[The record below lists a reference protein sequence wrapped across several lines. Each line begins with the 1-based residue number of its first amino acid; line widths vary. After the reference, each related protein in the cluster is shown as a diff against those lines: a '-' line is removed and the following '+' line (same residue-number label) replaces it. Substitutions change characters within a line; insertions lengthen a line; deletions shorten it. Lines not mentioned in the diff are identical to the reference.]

1 MEEKER
7 TKIDLLKK
15 EFRQKIEKK
24 SFRIHEILVKNDFIN
39 RVEAIRELR
48 DRIVHRDFINTIFS
62 RRADGSNQNYL
73 WVDRTV
79 SDKLKKAGFPTK
91 GFILKISDETSID
104 ILMLIDFLQNTT
116 IQMVNELLKIVS
128 DEIYDSRH
136 QYTIWKLLDF
146 PTQPYVL

>member
-104 ILMLIDFLQNTT
+104 ILMLFAKYDNT
-116 IQMVNELLKIVS
+116 NGK
-128 DEIYDSRH
+128 
-136 QYTIWKLLDF
+136 
-146 PTQPYVL
+146 

>member
-1 MEEKER
+1 M
-7 TKIDLLKK
+7 
-15 EFRQKIEKK
+15 
-24 SFRIHEILVKNDFIN
+24 
-39 RVEAIRELR
+39 
-48 DRIVHRDFINTIFS
+48 
-62 RRADGSNQNYL
+62 
-73 WVDRTV
+73 